1 MVTRI
6 AGEVTGPWRVLG
18 DGIAR
23 LDRANMAAV
32 AAAVDALVEGRYLTE
47 Q

>member
-1 MVTRI
+1 L
-6 AGEVTGPWRVLG
+6 LG
-18 DGIAR
+18 DGIAQ
-23 LDRANMAAV
+23 LDQASMAAV